1 MVMHTYTLLSLTMKI
16 NLFAVSFLHS
26 MIYRLSKH
34 HSQNVLSGHM
44 TGGRGHDLS
53 LARQMLVFILHKGKK
68 DEDLLQVII
77 VSFFFFVHFL

>member
-1 MVMHTYTLLSLTMKI
+1 
-16 NLFAVSFLHS
+16 

-34 HSQNVLSGHM
+34 HSQNVLHGHM
-44 TGGRGHDLS
+44 TGGSGHDLS

-77 VSFFFFVHFL
+77 FFFRPVLIRMFPRGGSREYS